1 MSLPK
6 YAIQQRVTTVMV
18 TFGIV
23 FLGIIAALSIQK
35 ELFPPLTFPQVTIV
49 TDYANAAPEEIE
61 TLITRPLEEAISATN
76 GLRELKSISQEGKS
90 TIFASFAWNE
100 NIDFAALSV
109 REKIDLV
116 KERLPKEAGDPVVL
130 KFDPLAR
137 PIMIL
142 SVTGKMPPGDLKV
155 ITEHV
160 LKENLEK
167 VEGVASA
174 TISGGLDREIQVTL
188 DQGRLQSAQTSI
200 LDVVDAIDKANISYP
215 AGSIKK
221 GLYEYLI
228 RTVGEF
234 RSVPEI
240 GYTVVKTDI
249 KDAKREMQRRPDTF
263 LERGSKGTRETLDTL
278 REERGEARGAGEKR
292 LVMVRDIGE
301 VKDAYHERT
310 SVSRYN
316 GKENISIAIQ
326 KQGSANTVKV
336 VDHVKRELQF
346 LQDDLDERGI
356 TAEIIYDHSV
366 FIKDA
371 ISSVRDAAIEG
382 GIIAS
387 LVLFPFFGN
396 WLSSL
401 IVAISIPIS
410 VIGTFFIFQLQGI
423 TLNTMSLGGLALGAG
438 MMVDNS
444 IVVIENIF
452 RLREDGMDAIP
463 AAIQGTNEVFWPV
476 VTSTL
481 TTIAVFVPMILF
493 IPGVAGQLFKDLS
506 WAVVHSMIISLLVSV
521 TVVPMLAVYVHIPK
535 KVEPNVKASLNTVKS
550 KIKNYFLGLDRGKQ
564 NQIFWSIL
572 GVGVG
577 AFLISLVI
585 FRFLDTEVL
594 PKVDQGQFLIR
605 VNLPVGSRLEATD
618 EIVSVIEKEAQT
630 LPEVEKL
637 TVTIGSSSTSKVGQ
651 VAVETLRPYQ
661 ALILVG
667 LKEKRKRSSFEA
679 VSFLR
684 KKLQEHK
691 LQKAE
696 IQFIVQ
702 ESEFDFTQAGGK
714 PIVIEIKGYDLE
726 ILAKLTRQVEKTIAS
741 VSGVTEILD
750 DIGEPSP
757 ETKVEIER
765 KKAALYAISARDISL
780 TTKAAIEGAVATTFK
795 EAGKEIDVRV
805 RLEEKDRKNLDQIGD
820 LLVYS
825 NTLEIPVALKEVGA
839 IKQGYGPSEIRR
851 RDQIRTVTVTAA
863 IEKGFKEK
871 TVLANLA
878 NEVGKIEL
886 PKEYN
891 IDLTGKAQQVQES
904 FRRISYATALA
915 LILNYMIMAAQFESF
930 LHPLIIMLAVPLD
943 LIGVALA
950 LWLTGTSVSIISLL
964 GILILAGTVVNNA
977 IVLIDFLNNARRQ
990 GMELVEACVESV
1002 FVRFRPIVMSALT
1015 AVVGLIPLALGLGK
1029 GAELQAPLAI
1039 AMIGGLSSA
1048 TFFTLCVI
1056 PAAYILV
1063 TRISDRLFGEVVIEE
1078 GEEEPAS

>member
-6 YAIQQRVTTVMV
+6 YAIQQRVTTVMG

-23 FLGIIAALSIQK
+23 FLGMIAVLSIQK
-35 ELFPPLTFPQVTIV
+35 ELFPPLTFPQVTII

-61 TLITRPLEEAISATN
+61 TLITRPLEEAISSTN
-76 GLRELKSISQEGKS
+76 GLRELKSTSQEGKS
-90 TIFASFAWNE
+90 TIFASFGWNE

-116 KERLPKEAGDPVVL
+116 KERLPKEAGDPIVL

-142 SVTGKMPPGDLKV
+142 SVTGKMPPGDLKTL
-155 ITEHV
+155 TEHI

-188 DQGRLQSAQTSI
+188 DQGRLQNARTSI

-240 GYTVVKTDI
+240 GYTVVKTDV
-249 KDAKREMQRRPDTF
+249 KDAKKEMQRRPDTF

-278 REERGEARGAGEKR
+278 REERGEERSAGQKR

-301 VKDAYHERT
+301 VKDTFHEQT
-310 SVSRYN
+310 SMSRYN
-316 GKENISIAIQ
+316 GRENISIAIQ

-336 VDHVKRELQF
+336 VERVRRELQF
-346 LQDDLDERGI
+346 LEGDLDSRGI
-356 TAEIIYDHSV
+356 TAEIVYDHSV
-366 FIKDA
+366 FIKEA

-387 LVLFPFFGN
+387 LVLFPFFRN
-396 WLSSL
+396 WLSSF

-410 VIGTFFIFQLQGI
+410 VVGTFFIFQLQGI

-452 RLREDGMDAIP
+452 RLREEGMSP
-463 AAIQGTNEVFWPV
+463 VEAAVKGTNEVFWPV
-476 VTSTL
+476 VSSTA
-481 TTIAVFVPMILF
+481 TTIAVFLPMILF
-493 IPGVAGQLFKDLS
+493 VPGVAGQLFKDLS
-506 WAVVHSMIISLLVSV
+506 WAVIHSLNLSLLVSV
-521 TVVPMLAVYVHIPK
+521 TIVPMLATYVNVPK
-535 KVEPNVKASLNTVKS
+535 KVESQEVGSPNKVKMQIKEYFAS
-550 KIKNYFLGLDRGKQ
+550 LDRGKQ
-564 NQIFWSIL
+564 NWVFT
-572 GVGVG
+572 GMVAVGV
-577 AFLISLVI
+577 ASFLISLVI

-605 VNLPVGSRLEATD
+605 VNLPVGSRIEATD
-618 EIVSVIEKEAQT
+618 EIVKTIEQHARA
-630 LPEVEKL
+630 LPEVEKI
-637 TVTIGSSSTSKVGQ
+637 TVTIGSSPTSKIGQ

-667 LKEKRKRSSFEA
+667 LKEKRKRSSFEI
-679 VSFLR
+679 VSYLR
-684 KKLQEHK
+684 SELEKDK

-726 ILAKLTRQVEKTIAS
+726 ALAKLTRRVEKIAAS
-741 VSGVTEILD
+741 VPGVTEILN

-795 EAGKEIDVRV
+795 EAGKEIDIRV

-825 NTLEIPVALKEVGA
+825 NTLEIPVALKEVGV

-851 RDQIRTVTVTAA
+851 RDQIRTVTVAAA

-871 TVLANLA
+871 DVLAKLA
-878 NEVGKIEL
+878 REIEKAEP
-886 PKEYN
+886 PKEYSVT
-891 IDLTGKAQQVQES
+891 LTGKAQQVQES

-930 LHPLIIMLAVPLD
+930 LHPFIIMLTVPLD
-943 LIGVALA
+943 MIGVALA
-950 LWLTGTSVSIISLL
+950 LWLTGTAISVISLL
-964 GILILAGTVVNNA
+964 GILILAGTVVNNS
-977 IVLIDFLNNARRQ
+977 IVLIDFINGARRE
-990 GMELVEACVESV
+990 GRELVEACIESV

-1015 AVVGLIPLALGLGK
+1015 AIAGLIPLALGIGK

-1056 PAAYILV
+1056 PSVYILV
-1063 TRISDRLFGEVVIEE
+1063 TRVVDRILGESSF
-1078 GEEEPAS
+1078 EEEPAV

>member
-1 MSLPK
+1 MSLPR
-6 YAIQQRVTTVMV
+6 YAIQQRVTTAMV
-18 TFGIV
+18 TAGLV
-23 FLGIIAALSIQK
+23 FLGMIAVLSIRK
-35 ELFPPLTFPQVTIV
+35 ELFPPLTFPQVTII
-49 TDYANAAPEEIE
+49 TDYVNAAPEEIE

-76 GLRELKSISQEGKS
+76 GLRELKSVSQEGKS
-90 TIFASFAWNE
+90 TIFASFGWNE

-137 PIMIL
+137 PIVIL
-142 SVTGKMPPGDLKV
+142 SVTGRMSPGDLKM
-155 ITEHV
+155 ITERF

-174 TISGGLDREIQVTL
+174 IISGGLDREIQVTL
-188 DQGRLQSAQTSI
+188 DQGRLQSAQISI

-240 GYTVVKTDI
+240 GYTVVKTDV
-249 KDAKREMQRRPDTF
+249 KKELERKQDTF
-263 LERGSKGTRETLDTL
+263 LERGNKSTRETLDTS
-278 REERGEARGAGEKR
+278 REGAERKVGEKR
-292 LVMVRDIGE
+292 LVMIRDIGE
-301 VKDAYHERT
+301 VKDSFHERM
-310 SVSRYN
+310 SISRYN

-326 KQGSANTVKV
+326 KQGSANTVRV
-336 VDHVKRELQF
+336 VDRVRRELQF
-346 LQDDLDERGI
+346 LKDDLESRGI
-356 TAEIIYDHSV
+356 SAEVVYDHSI

-371 ISSVRDAAIEG
+371 ISSVRDAAVMG

-387 LVLFPFFGN
+387 LVLFPFFKN
-396 WLSSL
+396 WLSTF
-401 IVAISIPIS
+401 IVAISIPVS

-452 RLREDGMDAIP
+452 RLREGGMPPVDA
-463 AAIQGTNEVFWPV
+463 AVQGTNEVFWPV
-476 VTSTL
+476 VSSTL

-493 IPGVAGQLFKDLS
+493 VPGVAGQLFKDLS
-506 WAVVHSMIISLLVSV
+506 WAVVDSLIISLLVSV
-521 TVVPMLAVYVHIPK
+521 AVVPMLAVYVHVPK
-535 KVEPNVKASLNTVKS
+535 KTESKAVVSKSTVKM
-550 KIKNYFLGLDRGKQ
+550 KIKNYFANFNRAKQ
-564 NQIFWSIL
+564 NQVFMSI
-572 GVGVG
+572 VGIG
-577 AFLISLVI
+577 LASFIISLII

-605 VNLPVGSRLEATD
+605 VNLPVGSRIEATD
-618 EIVSVIEKEAQT
+618 EIVSVIEKETEAM
-630 LPEVEKL
+630 PEVEKF
-637 TVTIGSSSTSKVGQ
+637 TVTIGSSPTSRLGQ

-661 ALILVG
+661 ALVLVG
-667 LKEKRKRSSFEA
+667 LKEKRKRSSFEIVA
-679 VSFLR
+679 ELR
-684 KKLQEHK
+684 KKLESYK
-691 LQKAE
+691 LEKAE
-696 IQFIVQ
+696 IQFVVQ

-714 PIVIEIKGYDLE
+714 PIVIEIKGYDLAT
-726 ILAKLTRQVEKTIAS
+726 LTKLTRQAEKITAS
-741 VSGVTEILD
+741 VPGVTEVLD

-765 KKAALYAISARDISL
+765 RKAALYAISARDISL

-825 NTLEIPVALKEVGA
+825 NTLEVPVPLKEVGA

-871 TVLANLA
+871 VVLEKLSKKL
-878 NEVGKIEL
+878 EKLDV
-886 PKEYN
+886 PKEYTV
-891 IDLTGKAQQVQES
+891 DLTGKAQQVQES
-904 FRRISYATALA
+904 FRRISFATALA

-930 LHPLIIMLAVPLD
+930 LQPLIIMLAVPLD
-943 LIGVALA
+943 MIGVALA
-950 LWLTGTSVSIISLL
+950 LFLTGTAISVISLL

-977 IVLIDFLNNARRQ
+977 IVLIDFINNSRRG
-990 GMELVEACVESV
+990 GMELVEACIESV

-1015 AVVGLIPLALGLGK
+1015 AIVGLIPLALGIGK

-1039 AMIGGLSSA
+1039 AMIGGLASA

-1056 PAAYILV
+1056 PSFYILV
-1063 TRISDRLFGEVVIEE
+1063 TRLVDRFFGEPAF
-1078 GEEEPAS
+1078 GEESVT